1 MSLNFYRDPTEPIE
15 TCLLKFLGAD
25 DQNISRMD
33 VYENDK
39 ETVIHVE
46 LPGFKKEDISLD
58 VSEENSCL
66 TLRGTS
72 KRNESFNE
80 GQLRCSERSYG
91 SFARTIRLPIGS
103 EFDKVGAKFNDGI
116 LEINVP
122 KNIARTKRQI
132 SIE

>member
-1 MSLNFYRDPTEPIE
+1 
-15 TCLLKFLGAD
+15 
-25 DQNISRMD
+25 MD

-72 KRNESFNE
+72 KRNESFKE

-103 EFDKVGAKFNDGI
+103 EFAKVGAKFNDGI

-122 KNIARTKRQI
+122 KNIARTKRHI